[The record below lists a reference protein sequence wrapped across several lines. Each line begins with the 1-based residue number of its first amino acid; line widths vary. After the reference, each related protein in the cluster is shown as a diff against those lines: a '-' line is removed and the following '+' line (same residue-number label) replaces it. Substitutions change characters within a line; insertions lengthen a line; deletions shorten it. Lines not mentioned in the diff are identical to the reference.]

1 MNNSKN
7 KQRGAPGPK
16 IGKLL
21 PPIPLDFETVV
32 RALGKTAPPPKQ
44 KSAKKKGE

>member
-1 MNNSKN
+1 MREQKSS
-7 KQRGAPGPK
+7 K

-32 RALGKTAPPPKQ
+32 RALGNTRPPP
-44 KSAKKKGE
+44 KSAKKAKRKP